1 MKHAKRPANPNAK
14 RLYLTEPERR
24 AMKALTSKLNIR
36 TESGVVRHAIRKLAE
51 ANAVKVG

>member
-1 MKHAKRPANPNAK
+1 MKHEKRPANPNAK
-14 RLYLTEPERR
+14 RLYLTEPERK

-51 ANAVKVG
+51 ANAVKIG